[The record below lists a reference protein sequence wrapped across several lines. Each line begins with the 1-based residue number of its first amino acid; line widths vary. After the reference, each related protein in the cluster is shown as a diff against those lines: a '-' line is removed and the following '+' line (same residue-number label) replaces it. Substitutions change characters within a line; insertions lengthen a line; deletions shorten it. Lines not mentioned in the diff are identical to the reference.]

1 MTSIY
6 RDIIPSILPTDEI
19 LVEEEA
25 HEYVSQE
32 RPDGSVFTQQSYQLE
47 KAPFDEVKRVE
58 GEVNGSEYDFVAGE
72 DYEVDDD
79 EFVNFGVG
87 GKSPDTGTE
96 FYVTYTARSILD
108 RYIEGHEEEINTVDE
123 KRQRSIDDRFV
134 DRATGTEL
142 EEIGS
147 LFGSLGERRG
157 RDDNEYRLYLKSL
170 VQSFSGR
177 GRKDD
182 LKFAVASA
190 FGSGSA
196 SFRIEENFEE
206 VEYTIELDDWPPHKV
221 GTLVELLELADPSG
235 VELRKISYNL
245 DTERVGVEEIIE
257 TSISEILEQDDVGSD
272 DVIEISPNL
281 LKLLEEVVG
290 KDTVDINKD
299 RFTEIDTTGV
309 KDTGIA
315 NRIAVNNILE
325 ADDVLDIDSGLTE
338 TVDITDISDPV
349 AIPRRATTDTTD
361 ISDPVASPR
370 ASVDEET
377 SSGEELDVQP
387 SKKNKHRWED
397 DKSSDRTAW
406 NFFEWTELIEL
417 TRNIGDGVSFSDS
430 AVSPPTDAVVSEE
443 FFVSDAA
450 SVPKTDATVSDTFFV
465 DDNAAGRNTS
475 TLEELSLGDVTKVN
489 FNSESFTDTTVT
501 DDEAG
506 VAQKGSTASDNSGSS
521 DTVTDV
527 SSTLVAWDTQDWGTL
542 NWVQEHN

>member
-190 FGSGSA
+190 FGSDSA

-206 VEYTIELDDWPPHKV
+206 IEYIIELDDWPPHKV

-245 DTERVGVEEIIE
+245 DTERVEVEEVIE
-257 TSISEILEQDDVGSD
+257 TSISELLEQDDVGSD

-290 KDTVDINKD
+290 KDTVGINKD

-309 KDTGIA
+309 K
-315 NRIAVNNILE
+315 
-325 ADDVLDIDSGLTE
+325 
-338 TVDITDISDPV
+338 
-349 AIPRRATTDTTD
+349 D

-430 AVSPPTDAVVSEE
+430 AISTPTDAVVSEE

-450 SVPKTDATVSDTFFV
+450 SIPPTDATVSDTFFV
-465 DDNAAGRNTS
+465 DDNATGRNTS

-527 SSTLVAWDTQDWGTL
+527 SSTLVAWDTQDWGKL
-542 NWVQEHN
+542 NWAKEHN